1 MAAEA
6 VAPPPQR
13 KRKAEVFEV
22 EAIIGMRNV
31 VVRPSLPPHS
41 LSADHGLIGT
51 KGVSREMARLSRHR
65 NQLGD

>member
-13 KRKAEVFEV
+13 KRKEVFEV

-31 VVRPSLPPHS
+31 VVRPLLTDAPSGS
-41 LSADHGLIGT
+41 SSDRDGRSI
-51 KGVSREMARLSRHR
+51 S
-65 NQLGD
+65 